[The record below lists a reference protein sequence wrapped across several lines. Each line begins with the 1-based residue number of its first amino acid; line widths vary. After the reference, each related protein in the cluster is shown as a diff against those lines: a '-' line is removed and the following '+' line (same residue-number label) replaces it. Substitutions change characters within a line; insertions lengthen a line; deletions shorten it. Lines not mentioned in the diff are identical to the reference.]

1 MTYQNRKQP
10 RASAMLSV
18 QRWNQLSDFI
28 DLAKDALGEKPQ
40 DFNGFFFANC
50 EIQLQS
56 AMEILAARRRNDRP
70 WGEPAT
76 DESPTIQRIREAM
89 RIMRN
94 FANVIDKQAPDG
106 GQFGIPSLAINWAC
120 GELAEALRLEG
131 AA

>member
-1 MTYQNRKQP
+1 MAAEAGLKTPLWR
-10 RASAMLSV
+10 
-18 QRWNQLSDFI
+18 
-28 DLAKDALGEKPQ
+28 
-40 DFNGFFFANC
+40 GF
-50 EIQLQS
+50 L
-56 AMEILAARRRNDRP
+56 LPARRRNDRP

-76 DESPTIQRIREAM
+76 DERPTVQRIREAM

-106 GQFGIPSLAINWAC
+106 GQFGIPSLAIDWAC